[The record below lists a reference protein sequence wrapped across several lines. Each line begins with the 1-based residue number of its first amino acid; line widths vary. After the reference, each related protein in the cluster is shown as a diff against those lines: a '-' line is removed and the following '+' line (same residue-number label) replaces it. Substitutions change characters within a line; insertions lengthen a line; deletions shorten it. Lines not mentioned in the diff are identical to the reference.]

1 MNELIAF
8 LDSQDVKYQR
18 NVKLSEHTTVAIG
31 GLAKIIIFPKSK
43 QQFTKVLKY
52 LSENNVLFKVVGNM
66 SNILP
71 SDSNIETVIISTKKM
86 TAFSVFS
93 SEIIADSGV
102 LFSKLIMSAAKR
114 SLGGC
119 ESLFGIPG
127 TVGGMISMNA
137 GAYGFAVSDFL
148 SEVELYDCKT
158 GEVITL
164 KRADIEFSYRD
175 SEIKRQNLIVLSAE
189 FKLSV
194 FESEVI
200 FNKIREIKR
209 KRAESQPIAAKSLGS
224 VFRKSESC
232 SASYLIDRCG
242 LKGTAVGNVSVSEKH
257 AGFFVNN
264 GGGTAADF
272 LKLSEI
278 VKKTVKEKYGVELT
292 EEFEYLF

>member
-18 NVKLSEHTTVAIG
+18 NVKLSERTTVAIG
-31 GLAKIIIFPKSK
+31 GFAKIVILPKSK
-43 QQFTKVLKY
+43 EQFTKILIY
-52 LSENNVLFKVVGNM
+52 LSEKGVLFKVLGNM

-71 SDSNIETVIISTKKM
+71 SDNDVDTVLVSSLGINR
-86 TAFSVFS
+86 FSVS
-93 SEIIADSGV
+93 DALVYADCGV
-102 LFSKLIMSAAKR
+102 LFSKLILSVAKHR
-114 SLGGC
+114 LGGA

-164 KRADIEFSYRD
+164 KSADIEFSYRD
-175 SEIKRQNLIVLSAE
+175 SEIKRQNLIVLSAK
-189 FKLSV
+189 FHFSV

-224 VFRKSESC
+224 VFRKSESYA
-232 SASYLIDRCG
+232 ASYLIDRCG